1 MTFEKIFGIIF
12 ISSIAALFLLVIIR
26 LVYKVIK
33 SQTAPVKTVEAVVV
47 DKNVVERFSKY
58 SGNSKS
64 YGYVIVFMVE
74 GKKKTFY
81 VSEFSYNNGY
91 EINEKG
97 MLTYQGDNIISFE

>member
-1 MTFEKIFGIIF
+1 MSFEKIFGIIF

-26 LVYKVIK
+26 LVYKAIK
-33 SQTAPVKTVEAVVV
+33 SQTAPVKTVEVV

-64 YGYVIVFMVE
+64 YGYVIAFMVE

-97 MLTYQGDNIISFE
+97 ILTYQGDNIISFE